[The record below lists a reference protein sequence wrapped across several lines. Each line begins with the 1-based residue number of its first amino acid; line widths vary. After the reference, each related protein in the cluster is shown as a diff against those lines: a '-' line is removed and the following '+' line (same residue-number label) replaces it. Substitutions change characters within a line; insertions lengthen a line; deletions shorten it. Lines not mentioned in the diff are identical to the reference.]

1 MKTKGHILITGG
13 NGYIGAR
20 LSLHLAD
27 AGYAVTPICYPE
39 APVDEAWRAKMERVA
54 VGDVRDE
61 QFLQELA
68 QEGDFDTVVHLVS
81 LDHRQS
87 AGDPSFVAGV
97 NITPTWSLLDI
108 FSKAGLKKF
117 IYFSTMQVYGA
128 LIPGKITEQHL
139 PQTRNAY
146 ALTHLIG
153 EQICDYYNRISST
166 QCRVIRLSNS
176 YGAPVFMENNC
187 WWLVVNDLCR
197 MAFRERRIVLQ
208 SDGTPQRD
216 FIHGWDV
223 CRAVE
228 QIIATDAS
236 HTLYHVSS
244 GTTLTIMEIAQVVQQ
259 VYAERYSS
267 DIRIESAPPTAG
279 AAVPERYT
287 IDNCLLR
294 SIGYTPEWD
303 LPRGIND
310 LFDYLEQHDDTRA

>member
-1 MKTKGHILITGG
+1 MITKGHILITGG

-27 AGYAVTPICYPE
+27 AGYAVTPVCYPA
-39 APVDEAWRAKMERVA
+39 APVDEAWRAKMERIV

-61 QFLQELA
+61 QFLRGLA
-68 QEGDFDTVVHLVS
+68 QEGGFDAVVHLVS

-87 AGDPSFVAGV
+87 AGDPASVAGV

-117 IYFSTMQVYGA
+117 VYFSTVQVYGV
-128 LIPGKITEQHL
+128 LTPGKITEQHP

-146 ALTHLIG
+146 ALTHWIG
-153 EQICDYYNRISST
+153 EQICDHYNRTSST
-166 QCRVIRLSNS
+166 QCRVVRLSNS
-176 YGAPVFMENNC
+176 YGAPIFMENNC

-197 MAFRERRIVLQ
+197 MTFRERRIVLQ

-228 QIIATDAS
+228 RIIATEAP
-236 HTLYHVSS
+236 HTLYQISS
-244 GTTLTIMEIAQVVQQ
+244 GTTLTIMEIAQTVQQ
-259 VYAERYSS
+259 IYAERYSR
-267 DIRIESAPPTAG
+267 DIRIESVPPTGG
-279 AAVPERYT
+279 ATASDRYT
-287 IDNCLLR
+287 IDNSLLR

-303 LPRGIND
+303 LRRGIED
-310 LFDYLEQHDDTRA
+310 LFDYLEQHDGTRA